1 VKRILLA
8 VDDSPAGLAAARAA
22 VELAAQTSARVRAIH
37 VLADGQISRALHGS
51 SAAATEERRA
61 HQAAAVLHFVADL
74 ATRAAVELETAS
86 LTGEPA
92 KVILDEAVRWP
103 ADLVVLGRA
112 GDRHVGQPYIGSDV
126 RRVLEF
132 ATHPV
137 LVVPAVE
144 EVRRR

>member
-1 VKRILLA
+1 MKRILLA

-51 SAAATEERRA
+51 SAATEERRA
-61 HQAAAVLHFVADL
+61 HQAAAVLHFVGDL
-74 ATRAAVELETAS
+74 ATRAGVELETAS

-92 KVILDEAVRWP
+92 KVILDEAIRWP
-103 ADLVVLGRA
+103 ADIIVLGRA

-126 RRVLEF
+126 RHVLEF
-132 ATHPV
+132 ATLPV
-137 LVVPAVE
+137 LVVPAME
-144 EVRRR
+144 AVRPR